1 MGRCGS
7 PSGLRAA
14 RAAGRREV
22 ALYLAAG
29 VAYVVIGLA
38 VPEFL
43 FSWVAAAGFLLLC
56 VVVLP
61 KLVRRLV
68 R

>member
-1 MGRCGS
+1 LGRDGS

-29 VAYVVIGLA
+29 VAYVAIGVT

-43 FSWVAAAGFLLLC
+43 FSWVAGAGFLLLC

-61 KLVRRLV
+61 LLVRRLV